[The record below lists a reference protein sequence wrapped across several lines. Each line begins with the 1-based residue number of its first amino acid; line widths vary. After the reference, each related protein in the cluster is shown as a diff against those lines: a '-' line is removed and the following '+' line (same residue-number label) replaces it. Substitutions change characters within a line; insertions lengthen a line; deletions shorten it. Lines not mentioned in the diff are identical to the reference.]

1 MELTKID
8 ELMRSRGYTKAIGP
22 IFSEWELVKDEI
34 LLPDRKEGSGNG
46 TVHVYL
52 MEDNMDI
59 FNQCFSEYVDVF
71 RNNPKDSEDHCPRV
85 AHFVM
90 TANVLT
96 VAGFAYMHYKCDANI
111 FNYANFV
118 HKVMRND
125 DDGMIA
131 FESLFKFTTENR
143 PYFKQFDKEVFG
155 KIIRYVFVPKKTAY
169 KIYLYAD
176 EELKNFAAFWIIGQI
191 PDNTFIV
198 DSNLKVETRTI
209 KSETGDCCQERI
221 EEPVLTPDEVKQRF
235 INYIV
240 STGLPLRTAKAYA
253 GNVKNMIPVAMKML
267 DGLDHP
273 SPFTIT
279 NVEELKKI
287 DEQLWAN
294 EDIVKWNT
302 EKHHRASAAL
312 HMYIKMFEEPVE
324 VDATHNAPQKPKV
337 VHSMDYT
344 LNADEEQQKT
354 AFANYLRTEK
364 EMVEVTITSYTN
376 ILQKRL
382 STLLRDTYYSEFRN
396 VYSIT
401 DLKVL
406 LKMEDSIWAIPEI
419 VEVNEKTKGK
429 LPAAFRA
436 YTEFIESTLSD
447 DELAAI
453 AFGDSGQDEEEE
465 VVKQEVG
472 KKYQYAQYLP
482 LYSVRAACGEF
493 ANEKEVEK
501 EGWIDVSMSG
511 IKAKENMFV
520 VHAKGH
526 SMEPKIHDN
535 DLCVF
540 QKYEGGPLENEIV
553 LTQLITHDI
562 DYGGMYTIKKY
573 HGEKMADENGIM
585 RNMKVELLS
594 LNPDYQS
601 IVLSEDDADDVKTVG
616 VFVDVLH
623 GLGTSR
629 ETVDDSEPHEAS
641 SKNPSS
647 KRGKR
652 LTLRVEYPDGRVLQ
666 NNNST
671 VTYLDVIKESFPDLI
686 LGMDFGSPVIGREKL
701 PDFPNHPR
709 AQTQIDGGYYVSTN
723 FSTKDKADILKKISD
738 ELDLGLKVTLIDK
751 DLPVLKEYF
760 ES

>member
-8 ELMRSRGYTKAIGP
+8 ELMRFRGYTKAIGP
-22 IFSEWELVKDEI
+22 IFSEWEFVKDEI

-46 TVHVYL
+46 TVHIYL

-59 FNQCFSEYVDVF
+59 FNQCFSEYVDMF
-71 RNNPKDSEDHCPRV
+71 RNNPRDSEDYCPRV

-96 VAGFAYMHYKCDANI
+96 VAGFAFMHYKCDANI

-191 PDNTFIV
+191 TDKTFIV
-198 DSNLKVETRTI
+198 DSNLKVEI
-209 KSETGDCCQERI
+209 KTTKPGTGDSCH
-221 EEPVLTPDEVKQRF
+221 EEKEQPVSTLDDAKQRF
-235 INYIV
+235 INYII

-312 HMYIKMFEEPVE
+312 HMYIKMYEEPIE
-324 VDATHNAPQKPKV
+324 VDKSTDDQKKSKV

-344 LNADEEQQKT
+344 LTAEEEQQKA
-354 AFANYLRTEK
+354 AFADYLRTEK
-364 EMVEVTITSYTN
+364 EMVEVTVTSYIN

-382 STLLRDTYYSEFRN
+382 STLLRNTYNSEFRN

-406 LKMEDSIWAIPEI
+406 LKMEDSIWTIPEI
-419 VEVNEKTKGK
+419 IEANEKTKGK
-429 LPAAFRA
+429 LTAAFRA

-447 DELAAI
+447 DELATI
-453 AFGDSGQDEEEE
+453 AFGDANQKEEEE
-465 VVKQEVG
+465 IVKQEVG

-482 LYSVRAACGEF
+482 LYSVRAACGNF
-493 ANEKEVEK
+493 DNEKEVEK
-501 EGWIDVSMSG
+501 EGWIDVSSSG

-526 SMEPKIHDN
+526 SMEPRIHDN

-540 QKYEGGPLENEIV
+540 QKYEGGPLENDIV

-573 HGEKMADENGIM
+573 HGEKKADENGIM
-585 RNMKVELLS
+585 RNTKVELQS
-594 LNPDYQS
+594 LNPNYQS
-601 IVLSEDDADDVKTVG
+601 IVLSEDDVDNVKTVG

-623 GLGTSR
+623 RFGT
-629 ETVDDSEPHEAS
+629 
-641 SKNPSS
+641 
-647 KRGKR
+647 
-652 LTLRVEYPDGRVLQ
+652 
-666 NNNST
+666 
-671 VTYLDVIKESFPDLI
+671 I
-686 LGMDFGSPVIGREKL
+686 
-701 PDFPNHPR
+701 
-709 AQTQIDGGYYVSTN
+709 
-723 FSTKDKADILKKISD
+723 
-738 ELDLGLKVTLIDK
+738 
-751 DLPVLKEYF
+751 
-760 ES
+760 

>member
-8 ELMRSRGYTKAIGP
+8 ELMRFRGYTKAIEP
-22 IFSEWELVKDEI
+22 IFSEWEFVKDEI

-46 TVHVYL
+46 TVHIYL

-59 FNQCFSEYVDVF
+59 FNQCFSEYVDMF
-71 RNNPKDSEDHCPRV
+71 RNNPRDSEDYCPRV

-96 VAGFAYMHYKCDANI
+96 VAGFAFMHYKCDANI

-191 PDNTFIV
+191 TDKTFIV
-198 DSNLKVETRTI
+198 DSNLKVEI
-209 KSETGDCCQERI
+209 KTTKPGTGDSCH
-221 EEPVLTPDEVKQRF
+221 EEKEQPVSTLDDAKQRF
-235 INYIV
+235 INYII

-312 HMYIKMFEEPVE
+312 HMYIKMYEEPIE
-324 VDATHNAPQKPKV
+324 VDKSTDDQKKSKV

-344 LNADEEQQKT
+344 LTAEEEQQKA
-354 AFANYLRTEK
+354 AFADYLRTEK
-364 EMVEVTITSYTN
+364 EMVEVTVTSYIN

-382 STLLRDTYYSEFRN
+382 STLLRNTYNSEFRN

-406 LKMEDSIWAIPEI
+406 LKMEDSIWTIPEI
-419 VEVNEKTKGK
+419 IEANEKTKGK
-429 LPAAFRA
+429 LTAAFRA

-447 DELAAI
+447 DELATI
-453 AFGDSGQDEEEE
+453 AFGDANQKEEEE
-465 VVKQEVG
+465 IVKQEVG

-482 LYSVRAACGEF
+482 LYSVRAACGNF
-493 ANEKEVEK
+493 DNEKEVEK
-501 EGWIDVSMSG
+501 EGWIDVSSSG

-526 SMEPKIHDN
+526 SMEPRIHDN

-540 QKYEGGPLENEIV
+540 QKYEGGPLENDIV

-573 HGEKMADENGIM
+573 HGEKKADENGIM
-585 RNMKVELLS
+585 RNTKVELQS
-594 LNPDYQS
+594 LNPNYQS
-601 IVLSEDDADDVKTVG
+601 IVLSEDDVDNVKTVG

-623 GLGTSR
+623 RFGT
-629 ETVDDSEPHEAS
+629 
-641 SKNPSS
+641 
-647 KRGKR
+647 
-652 LTLRVEYPDGRVLQ
+652 
-666 NNNST
+666 
-671 VTYLDVIKESFPDLI
+671 I
-686 LGMDFGSPVIGREKL
+686 
-701 PDFPNHPR
+701 
-709 AQTQIDGGYYVSTN
+709 
-723 FSTKDKADILKKISD
+723 
-738 ELDLGLKVTLIDK
+738 
-751 DLPVLKEYF
+751 
-760 ES
+760 

>member
-8 ELMRSRGYTKAIGP
+8 ELMRSRGYAKAIGP
-22 IFSEWELVKDEI
+22 IFSEWEFVKDEI

-46 TVHVYL
+46 TVHIYL
-52 MEDNMDI
+52 LEDNMDI
-59 FNQCFSEYVDVF
+59 FNQCFSEYVKVF

-176 EELKNFAAFWIIGQI
+176 EELNNFATFWIIGQI

-198 DSNLKVETRTI
+198 DSSLKVVTKTI
-209 KSETGDCCQERI
+209 KPEIGESCQEKI
-221 EEPVLTPDEVKQRF
+221 EKPVSPLDDVKQRF

-240 STGLPLRTAKAYA
+240 SIGLPLRTAKAYA
-253 GNVKNMIPVAMKML
+253 GNIKNMIPVAMKML
-267 DGLDHP
+267 DGQEHP

-279 NVEELKKI
+279 NLEELKKI

-302 EKHHRASAAL
+302 EKHHRASAAM
-312 HMYIKMFEEPVE
+312 HMYIKMFEDPIKTNTSM
-324 VDATHNAPQKPKV
+324 DDSRKPKV

-344 LNADEEQQKT
+344 LTTEEEQQKA
-354 AFANYLRTEK
+354 AFADYLRTEK
-364 EMVEVTITSYTN
+364 EMVEVTVTSYTN

-382 STLLRDTYYSEFRN
+382 STLIRDTYNSDFRN

-406 LKMEDSIWAIPEI
+406 LKMEDSIWDIPEI
-419 VEVNEKTKGK
+419 VEVNDKTKGK
-429 LPAAFRA
+429 LTAAFRA

-453 AFGDSGQDEEEE
+453 AFGDSDQEEE
-465 VVKQEVG
+465 VAKQEVG

-501 EGWIDVSMSG
+501 EGWIDVSTSG

-526 SMEPKIHDN
+526 SMEPRIHDN

-540 QKYEGGPLENEIV
+540 QKYEGEPLENEIV

-562 DYGGMYTIKKY
+562 DYGGMYTIKKF
-573 HGEKMADENGIM
+573 HGEQTMDENGNM
-585 RNMKVELLS
+585 RNTKVELLS
-594 LNPDYQS
+594 FNTEYQP
-601 IVLSEDDADDVKTVG
+601 IILSEEDADNVKTIG
-616 VFVDVLH
+616 IFVDVLR
-623 GLGTSR
+623 GMG
-629 ETVDDSEPHEAS
+629 
-641 SKNPSS
+641 KNDNVSVENS
-647 KRGKR
+647 QEQVLQQTLRKRAKQQ
-652 LTLRVEYPDGRVLQ
+652 TLRVEYPDGKVLQ
-666 NNNST
+666 NNNGT
-671 VTYLDVIKESFPDLI
+671 NTYLEVIKESFPDLI
-686 LGMDFGSPVIGREKL
+686 LGMEFSSPVIGRGKL
-701 PDFPNHPR
+701 PDFPSHPR
-709 AQTQIDGGYYVSTN
+709 AQTQIEGGYYVSTN
-723 FSTKDKADILKKISD
+723 FSTKDKAEILKKISD
-738 ELDLGLKVTLIDK
+738 ELDLGLKVTL
-751 DLPVLKEYF
+751 VEKE
-760 ES
+760 

>member
-46 TVHVYL
+46 TVHIYL

-111 FNYANFV
+111 FNYADFI

-176 EELKNFAAFWIIGQI
+176 DELKNFAAFWIIGQI

-209 KSETGDCCQERI
+209 KPEIGDCCQEEI
-221 EEPVLTPDEVKQRF
+221 EEPVLTPDDVKQRF

-253 GNVKNMIPVAMKML
+253 GNVKNMIPIAMKML
-267 DGLDHP
+267 DGQEHP

-279 NVEELKKI
+279 NVEELKRI

-294 EDIVKWNT
+294 DDVVKWNT

-312 HMYIKMFEEPVE
+312 HMYIKMFEDPVE
-324 VDATHNAPQKPKV
+324 VDTMHDEPKKPKV

-344 LNADEEQQKT
+344 LNAEEERQKA
-354 AFANYLRTEK
+354 AFADYLRNEK
-364 EMVEVTITSYTN
+364 EMVDVTVSSYAN
-376 ILQKRL
+376 VLQKRL
-382 STLLRDTYYSEFRN
+382 STLIRDAYNSEFRN

-406 LKMEDSIWAIPEI
+406 MRMENSIWAIPEI
-419 VEVNEKTKGK
+419 VEGNEKAKGR
-429 LPAAFRA
+429 LTAAFRA

-453 AFGDSGQDEEEE
+453 AFGDSDQEEEE
-465 VVKQEVG
+465 DIVKQEVG

-501 EGWIDVSMSG
+501 EGWIDVSTSG
-511 IKAKENMFV
+511 FKAKENMFV

-526 SMEPKIHDN
+526 SMEPRIHDN

-601 IVLSEDDADDVKTVG
+601 IVLSEDDADYVKTIG
-616 VFVDVLH
+616 VFVGVLNNFSNNTDSVV
-623 GLGTSR
+623 GD
-629 ETVDDSEPHEAS
+629 ETQLRPLNFKKKQK
-641 SKNPSS
+641 SKQQ
-647 KRGKR
+647 
-652 LTLRVEYPDGRVLQ
+652 TIRVEYPDGRVLQ
-666 NNNST
+666 NTNAT
-671 VTYLDVIKESFPDLI
+671 ITYLEVIKNNFPDLI
-686 LGMDFGSPVIGREKL
+686 LDIKFTSPVISRDRI
-701 PDFPNHPR
+701 PDFPNHSR
-709 AQTQIDGGYYVSTN
+709 AQTLIAGGFYVSTN
-723 FSTKDKADILKKISD
+723 FSSKDKVAILKKISD
-738 ELDLGLKVTLIDK
+738 ELDLGLKITLINK
-751 DLPVLKEYF
+751 
-760 ES
+760 